1 MRQSEK
7 MKTMEKSI
15 SHEEQLAASS
25 VRLLAVSREIE
36 ATESAIRP
44 LVEKL
49 ERLKRERCDLESVS
63 FIAANKIRKDEVEMS
78 SGAGKPWFGTVHEFG
93 RWMVARAIQKPW
105 AEWNGRIYHASDLMN
120 GRMPDMPGCTS
131 DLND

>member
-1 MRQSEK
+1 MTTELEK
-7 MKTMEKSI
+7 PHNEAQ
-15 SHEEQLAASS
+15 ERVAVSS
-25 VRLLAVSREIE
+25 TRLLAVSREIK

-44 LVEKL
+44 LAEKL
-49 ERLKRERCDLESVS
+49 ERLNRERRDLESVS

-78 SGAGKPWFGTVHEFG
+78 SGDGKPWFGTVYEFG
-93 RWMVARAIQKPW
+93 RWIRTHAISKPW

-131 DLND
+131 DLNG